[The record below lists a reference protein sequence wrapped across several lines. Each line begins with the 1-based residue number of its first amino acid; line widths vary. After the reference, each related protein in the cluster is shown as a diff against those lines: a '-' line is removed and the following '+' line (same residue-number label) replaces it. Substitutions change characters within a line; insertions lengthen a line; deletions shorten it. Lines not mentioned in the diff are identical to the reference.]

1 MKKNKKRKSTILR
14 RYFKFTSLTIA
25 FALIFFGFTIMIFIA
40 GQWWTEKVDVLTEN
54 ARNIASMYNELYDGN
69 RPLGESR
76 LKTTLTITNN
86 ATKSDYFISDL
97 DGNVILCANEDADV
111 CEKHQSLKISQ
122 SHMKRAVDSG
132 FSDYSTI
139 DEFGEG
145 RFLVA
150 VPIKENGKAV
160 AVVFAVEDAI
170 TGLLPYI
177 SNIMSVIFV
186 LMALALIVTF
196 LALFFITKSITD
208 PLTEMEEVTSYIAK
222 GDFSHRASVNYK
234 DRNLTKFASALNKM
248 ADELAIEDDSRK
260 SFVANVSHELKT
272 PMTSI
277 AGFIDGIL
285 DGTIPPEDEKKYL
298 RIVSSEVQRL
308 SRMVVS
314 MLNLSKIEA
323 GEIAINL
330 QKYDIG
336 KQIFETLLSFEKRID
351 EGNIT
356 IEGFENMGAVS
367 IIADKDL
374 LQQVLYN
381 LLDNAIKFTPES
393 GTINIF
399 AENDTEK
406 TTVIIRN
413 SGHGISPEEIDRIFE
428 RFYKVDKSRS
438 YDTKGVGLGLYIVKT
453 VINMHD
459 GEISADSK
467 LDEYTEFR
475 FSIPYEHD
483 KKV

>member
-1 MKKNKKRKSTILR
+1 M
-14 RYFKFTSLTIA
+14 SLTISL
-25 FALIFFGFTIMIFIA
+25 ALVFFGFTMMIFIA

-54 ARNIASMYNELYDGN
+54 ARNIAAVYNRFADRSDPTDASL
-69 RPLGESR
+69 
-76 LKTTLTITNN
+76 LKTTLTITNS

-97 DGNVILCANEDADV
+97 DGNVILCANENANV
-111 CEKHQSLKISQ
+111 CEKHSDLKISDE
-122 SHMKRAVDSG
+122 HMKRALDSG
-132 FSDYSTI
+132 FSDYATM

-150 VPIKENGKAV
+150 VPVKSDNKPV

-177 SNIMSVIFV
+177 SSITTAIMAIMF
-186 LMALALIVTF
+186 LALLVTF
-196 LALFFITKSITD
+196 LAIFFITKSITE
-208 PLTEMEEVTSYIAK
+208 PLSEMEEVTSYIAK
-222 GDFSHRASVNYK
+222 GDFSHRVSVNYK
-234 DRNLTKFASALNKM
+234 DRDFTKFASALNKM

-277 AGFIDGIL
+277 SGFIDGIL

-323 GEIAINL
+323 GEISINL
-330 QKYDIG
+330 QRYDIG

-351 EGNIT
+351 SGNIT
-356 IEGFENMGAVS
+356 IEGFEDMGAVYVS
-367 IIADKDL
+367 ADKDL

-381 LLDNAIKFTPES
+381 LLDNAIKFTPDS
-393 GTINIF
+393 GTINIR
-399 AENDTEK
+399 AQNDEEK
-406 TTVIIRN
+406 TTVTIRN
-413 SGHGISPEEIDRIFE
+413 SGQGISPEEIDRIFE

-453 VINMHD
+453 IINMHD
-459 GEISADSK
+459 GEISASSELGK
-467 LDEYTEFR
+467 YTEFR
-475 FSIPYEHD
+475 FSIPQNR
-483 KKV
+483 

>member
-1 MKKNKKRKSTILR
+1 M
-14 RYFKFTSLTIA
+14 SLTISL
-25 FALIFFGFTIMIFIA
+25 ALVFFGFTMMIFIA

-54 ARNIASMYNELYDGN
+54 ARNIAAVYNRFADRSDPTDASL
-69 RPLGESR
+69 
-76 LKTTLTITNN
+76 LKTTLTITNS

-97 DGNVILCANEDADV
+97 DGNVILCANENANV
-111 CEKHQSLKISQ
+111 CEKHSDLKISDE
-122 SHMKRAVDSG
+122 HMKRALDSG
-132 FSDYSTI
+132 FSDYATM

-150 VPIKENGKAV
+150 VPVKSDNKPV

-177 SNIMSVIFV
+177 SSITTAITAIMF
-186 LMALALIVTF
+186 LALLVTF
-196 LALFFITKSITD
+196 LAIFFITKSITE
-208 PLTEMEEVTSYIAK
+208 PLSEMEEVTSYIAK
-222 GDFSHRASVNYK
+222 GDFSHRVSVNYK
-234 DRNLTKFASALNKM
+234 DRDFTKFASALNKM

-277 AGFIDGIL
+277 SGFIDGIL

-323 GEIAINL
+323 GEISINL
-330 QKYDIG
+330 QRYDIG

-351 EGNIT
+351 SGNIT
-356 IEGFENMGAVS
+356 IEGFEDMGAVYVS
-367 IIADKDL
+367 ADKDL

-381 LLDNAIKFTPES
+381 LLDNAIKFTPDS
-393 GTINIF
+393 GTINIR
-399 AENDTEK
+399 AQNDEEK
-406 TTVIIRN
+406 TTVTIRN
-413 SGHGISPEEIDRIFE
+413 SGQGISPEEIDRIFE

-453 VINMHD
+453 IINMHD
-459 GEISADSK
+459 GEISASSELGK
-467 LDEYTEFR
+467 YTEFR
-475 FSIPYEHD
+475 FSIPRNR
-483 KKV
+483 

>member
-1 MKKNKKRKSTILR
+1 MKRLKKRKSTLLK
-14 RYFKFTSLTIA
+14 RYFKSTSLTISL
-25 FALIFFGFTIMIFIA
+25 ALVFFGFTMIIFIA

-54 ARNIASMYNELYDGN
+54 ARNIASIYTVASADTAESDGN
-69 RPLGESR
+69 L
-76 LKTTLTITNN
+76 LKTTLTVMND
-86 ATKSDYFISDL
+86 ATASDYFISDL
-97 DGNVILCANEDADV
+97 DGNIILCAHKEYDV
-111 CEKHQSLKISQ
+111 CEKHDKLKISAA
-122 SHMKRAVDSG
+122 HMERALDSG
-132 FSDYSTI
+132 FSDYATL

-150 VPIKENGKAV
+150 VPIKEDNKPV

-170 TGLLPYI
+170 TGLLPYV
-177 SNIMSVIFV
+177 SSIMTAIFAI
-186 LMALALIVTF
+186 MFLALIVSF
-196 LALFFITKSITD
+196 LAIFFITKSITD

-222 GDFSHRASVNYK
+222 GDFSHRVNVNYK
-234 DRNLTKFASALNKM
+234 DRDFSKFASALNKM
-248 ADELAIEDDSRK
+248 ADELAVEDDSRK

-277 AGFIDGIL
+277 SGFIDGIL

-323 GEIAINL
+323 GEISINL
-330 QKYDIG
+330 QKYDIA

-356 IEGFENMGAVS
+356 IEGFENMGIVPVL
-367 IIADKDL
+367 ADKDL
-374 LQQVLYN
+374 TQQVLYN
-381 LLDNAIKFTPES
+381 LLDNAIKFTPDS
-393 GTINIF
+393 GTINIY
-399 AENDTEK
+399 AENNTEK

-413 SGHGISPEEIDRIFE
+413 SGQGISPEEIDRIFE

-459 GEISADSK
+459 GEISANSK
-467 LDEYTEFR
+467 LGEYTEFR
-475 FSIPYEHD
+475 FSIPYNH
-483 KKV
+483 